1 MAIPAFIKVRLSQ
14 NEFMK
19 SSMIFQITNENIV
32 RISALK
38 VYLKFNKKLVLITLS
53 THGKSSFNMQKHLS
67 GQGHILYLE
76 RAEILQIFES
86 LIWKIDAF
94 INSF

>member
-38 VYLKFNKKLVLITLS
+38 VYLKFNKKGILVILS
-53 THGKSSFNMQKHLS
+53 THGKPSLNMQKRLFKLS
-67 GQGHILYLE
+67 YI
-76 RAEILQIFES
+76 
-86 LIWKIDAF
+86 
-94 INSF
+94 